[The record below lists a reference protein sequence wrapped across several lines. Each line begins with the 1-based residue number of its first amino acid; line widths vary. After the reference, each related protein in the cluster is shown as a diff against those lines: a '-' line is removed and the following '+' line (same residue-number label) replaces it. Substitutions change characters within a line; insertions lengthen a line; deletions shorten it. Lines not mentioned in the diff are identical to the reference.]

1 MTLFQYIKSQ
11 VLIADLVGEYV
22 TLRPAGNY
30 LKGNCPFHSEKT
42 ASFTVSPS
50 KGIYYCFGCHE
61 SGDVISFLAKIEHI
75 SQYESA
81 QELISRYNIEIPE
94 DLKENK
100 DPKKQQQK
108 KELSGINDFF
118 SSWICSNFN
127 NSIAHEYLKDRGLNL
142 TRNNSLFGYFPRSSR
157 DKFIKDSLSN
167 GYLVDDLQKWGI
179 LSRSSSGV
187 YSPFEDRIIFVIKDH
202 IGRPIGFGGRV
213 FLAND
218 NRAKYYNS
226 RENSLFKKGQTVFG
240 IDVAKKYI
248 QKKGYVILVEGYLDC
263 FMLWQAGFINSVATM
278 GTACTIEQLTLISRY
293 TNTIYVMYDSDAAGI
308 NAMLKLVDLCWQVSL
323 DLKVISLPKNVDPAE
338 YINNGGDINKL
349 IDKALDIYNYYINS
363 SVVNFNTK
371 SYAEK
376 IDQVK
381 DIIKIIEKVTDPIK
395 RDLLISDASKAFGLP
410 SSLLKIKPNKHG
422 GILEKQFTRKSSF
435 SYEEIPG
442 LQKRFISL
450 LLHDTNLYEKDFDL
464 WAEGLR
470 YPLNEILFFIAN
482 LSAKNRHW
490 QDDVWELEKDIRE
503 TVHRIAL
510 EYDQK
515 DDILNFQFIKNQFKK
530 IYWKDIVKSFK
541 EKIALAENSGDL
553 DLVQTSLEKFEKLRK
568 TF

>member
-1 MTLFQYIKSQ
+1 MTLFQFIKSHIQ
-11 VLIADLVGEYV
+11 IADLVGEYV

-61 SGDVISFLAKIEHI
+61 SGDIISFLAKIEQI

-81 QELISRYNIEIPE
+81 QELINRYNIDLPE
-94 DLKENK
+94 NLKETQ
-100 DPKKQQQK
+100 DPKKHQQK
-108 KELSGINDFF
+108 KELTGINEFF
-118 SSWICSNFN
+118 SRWICSNFT
-127 NSIAHEYLKDRGLNL
+127 NSIAHKYLKERGLNL
-142 TRNNSLFGYFPRSSR
+142 TRNNSMFGYFPRNLR
-157 DKFIKDSLSN
+157 DKFIKDSISN

-179 LSRSSSGV
+179 LSRSSTGV
-187 YSPFEDRIIFVIKDH
+187 YSPFEDRIIFIIKDH

-213 FLAND
+213 FLPND

-226 RENSLFKKGQTVFG
+226 KENSLFKKGQIVFG
-240 IDVAKKYI
+240 IDIAKKYI

-263 FMLWQAGFINSVATM
+263 LMLWQAGYINTVATM

-293 TNTIYVMYDSDAAGI
+293 ASNIYVMYDSDTAGI

-323 DLKVISLPKNVDPAE
+323 DLKVISLPKNIDPAE
-338 YINNGGDINKL
+338 YINNGGNVDIL
-349 IDKALDIYNYYINS
+349 IDKSLDIYNYYINS
-363 SVVNFNTK
+363 SILNFNNK

-381 DIIKIIEKVTDPIK
+381 EIIKIIEKVTDPIK

-410 SSLLKIKPNKHG
+410 ASLLKKKPGKFNE
-422 GILEKQFTRKSSF
+422 LSEKKIIRKSSF
-435 SYEEIPG
+435 VYEEIPG

-450 LLHDTNLYEKDFDL
+450 LLHDTKLYEKDFGL
-464 WAEGLR
+464 WAEGLM
-470 YPLNEILFFIAN
+470 YPLNDILFFIAN
-482 LSAKNRHW
+482 LSEKNRHW

-530 IYWKDIVKSFK
+530 IYWKDIVKSFR